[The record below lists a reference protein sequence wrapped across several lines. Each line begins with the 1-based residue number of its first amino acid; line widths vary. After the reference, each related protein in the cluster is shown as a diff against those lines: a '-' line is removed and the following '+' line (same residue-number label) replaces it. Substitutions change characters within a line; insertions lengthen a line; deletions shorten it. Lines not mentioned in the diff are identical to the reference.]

1 MAEVNTKFRVGLTRD
16 ILDSRGEPAFGRA
29 ALEVLDRD
37 SNLQW
42 EYLPAVVAEIG
53 PELAA
58 QYDALYINIARVPA
72 AAVERADCRLRIVAA
87 CAAHGKTAAILAID
101 EAWAREYAAK
111 GFRLMGYGVDQ
122 LLLQDALR
130 NGLDVLRDAFDNA
143 KADKGLPK

>member
-1 MAEVNTKFRVGLTRD
+1 MSTKLRVGLTRD

-42 EYLPAVVAEIG
+42 EYLPAVVPEIG

-72 AAVERADCRLRIVAA
+72 GAVERAGCRLRIVARQGVGYDTVDV
-87 CAAHGKTAAILAID
+87 AAMTRAGVLVTNPPTAMPRPVAT
-101 EAWAREYAAK
+101 
-111 GFRLMGYGVDQ
+111 
-122 LLLQDALR
+122 
-130 NGLDVLRDAFDNA
+130 
-143 KADKGLPK
+143 

>member
-1 MAEVNTKFRVGLTRD
+1 MTTAPT
-16 ILDSRGEPAFGRA
+16 PARA
-29 ALEVLDRD
+29 RFSIERT
-37 SNLQW
+37 
-42 EYLPAVVAEIG
+42 Y
-53 PELAA
+53 AA
-58 QYDALYINIARVPA
+58 S
-72 AAVERADCRLRIVAA
+72 
-87 CAAHGKTAAILAID
+87 ID